1 MFAEEMT
8 RLMYLGEE
16 RIYAASSCKEIA
28 TRKPNATS
36 GYYYLTGLYASP
48 QDVYI
53 VYCDLEQEFVENTR
67 GWMRIGLLNMSN
79 PDQIC
84 PRGFEYHFNSRRLC
98 RPSRMEGGCTSI
110 KFEAKGIMWRQ
121 VCGKIIVHYERT
133 IDGLSLRSLNDPYV
147 DGVSITYGYRNEPLH
162 IWTVTSHVHP
172 SLIPYYVGD
181 NYGTGPSGSP
191 VHFCTELMEAPNVQQ
206 SDINVNVCRDQGR
219 EDEDVTVELIEL
231 YVR

>member
-1 MFAEEMT
+1 
-8 RLMYLGEE
+8 MYLGEE

-28 TRKPNATS
+28 TRKRNATS

-121 VCGKIIVHYERT
+121 VCGKIIVHYERSV
-133 IDGLSLRSLNDPYV
+133 DGLSSRYECPNPCTLNDPYV
-147 DGVSITYGYRNEPLH
+147 DGVSITHGSRSNAKH
-162 IWTVTSHVHP
+162 IWTVSAHITPVYKP
-172 SLIPYYVGD
+172 NYIGD
-181 NYGTGPSGSP
+181 NYGEGPSGSP